1 MGKKNCK
8 MGNKDYDNI
17 GYFCR
22 HTWLGNERVATI
34 ITYLLEHAHCDPNC
48 ATHDGQT
55 PLDLAKRP
63 EHLRLLLKFGATPND
78 SLMNNYFPQQLQEE
92 PADMSIKMF
101 ILGNPGAGKS
111 TLVKSLKTEGDG
123 MLVRIKHRLSK
134 VTDVDERTA
143 GIIPY
148 DIQSKTLGRV
158 TLYDFA
164 GHREFYAGHDAL
176 LQNSMTTSP
185 SIVALVIDM
194 RGEEGQIRETLQ
206 YWFEFINNHSTKG
219 RSESHLVVIGSHT
232 DGLSSNVV
240 TQKSRFLQRITKHH
254 TLDNISVAGQV
265 MLDCRYAESSS
276 MSQLRSILSHSCQ
289 VLRTSETMAI
299 THRSFLVFLFDKFGD
314 KPAIKLN
321 IAEKE
326 MMSNIHSEDYMYLN
340 CVISS
345 NLTEVCEGLNK
356 RGDILFMK
364 NSQQPENSWI
374 VFDKAV
380 LLSQV
385 NGVIFAPGG
394 FKEHQKS
401 LSTSTGVVPLSK
413 LAPLFPNI
421 NSDMITQF
429 LCHLEFCQEIKDV
442 GLVSLLATEGQSS
455 PIADERYFFFPGLVH
470 LDTPQDVIT
479 CMSSASNLNYNSG
492 WVLQLSKSE
501 QFFSSRFLQVL
512 LLRLAFIFALA
523 PTDPS
528 TSDHLALHRKCS
540 VWKNGIYWVNR
551 SGGEAIVEII
561 NLRQVVVIVHSKLE
575 KMELV
580 RLRSAVIKTVINA
593 KEEFCSKVLVRE
605 SLILPEDTAVYP
617 LDPSKVTGASITEVA
632 ATIAEG
638 KKFVVVEKNQ
648 MIELE
653 KLICFEPYA
662 YLGEPLLQK
671 LVSEDVTEGHEITD
685 ELLHN
690 FAKRTYKNIDE
701 YGTILEQEFD
711 ERTSH
716 EGVRRLLQVFQLWRD
731 KMGKEGTRRNFKK
744 KLDQFSVF
752 AGRNPL
758 KLIKG
763 TNQYVYLIRVS
774 FEGCPPL
781 PKFRDAIVSFKKIF
795 IFYPTSIDYAGS
807 SPSAVAAS
815 LSTNP
820 TDLAP
825 KILSQNRESDSA
837 TSSNTGM

>member
-1 MGKKNCK
+1 M
-8 MGNKDYDNI
+8 NK
-17 GYFCR
+17 
-22 HTWLGNERVATI
+22 
-34 ITYLLEHAHCDPNC
+34 
-48 ATHDGQT
+48 
-55 PLDLAKRP
+55 
-63 EHLRLLLKFGATPND
+63 
-78 SLMNNYFPQQLQEE
+78 YFPQQLQEE

-148 DIQSKTLGRV
+148 DIQSKALGRV
-158 TLYDFA
+158 SLYDFA

-176 LQNSMTTSP
+176 LQNSMTASP

-232 DGLSSNVV
+232 DGLSSNEVK
-240 TQKSRFLQRITKHH
+240 QKSRFLQLITKHH
-254 TLDNISVAGQV
+254 TLDNISIAGQV

-289 VLRTSETMAI
+289 TLRSSETMAI
-299 THRSFLVFLFDKFGD
+299 THRSFLMFLFDKFRD
-314 KPAIKLN
+314 QPAVKLSM
-321 IAEKE
+321 AERE
-326 MMSNIHSEDYMYLN
+326 MMCCADSKHYLYLN

-345 NLTEVCEGLNK
+345 NLIEVCEMLNK
-356 RGDILFMK
+356 RGDVLFMK
-364 NSQQPENSWI
+364 NNECPKNSWI
-374 VFDKAV
+374 VFDKGI

-385 NGVIFAPGG
+385 NGVIFAPEG

-413 LAPLFPNI
+413 LAPLFQNI
-421 NSDMITQF
+421 DSDMISQF

-455 PIADERYFFFPGLVH
+455 PTADERYLFFPGLVH
-470 LDTPQDVIT
+470 LDTPQDVIA
-479 CMSSASNLNYNSG
+479 SSASSLDYNSG
-492 WVLQLSKSE
+492 WVLQCSKSK

-512 LLRLAFIFALA
+512 LLRLAFLFALA

-528 TSDHLALHRKCS
+528 TTDHLALHRKCS
-540 VWKNGIYWVNR
+540 VWKTGIYWVNR
-551 SGGEAIVEII
+551 SGGEAIVQII
-561 NLRQVVVIVHSKLE
+561 NLREVVVIVRSKLE

-580 RLRSAVIKTVINA
+580 RLCSDIVKTVVDA

-605 SLILPEDTAVYP
+605 SLILPEDAAVYP
-617 LDPSKVTGASITEVA
+617 LDPSKVTGVSITEVA

-638 KKFVVVEKNQ
+638 KKFIVDEKNQ
-648 MIELE
+648 TIELE
-653 KLICFEPYA
+653 KLIYFEPYA
-662 YLGEPLLQK
+662 YLGEPLLKK
-671 LVSEDVTEGHEITD
+671 LFSEDVTEGHEIAD
-685 ELLHN
+685 EFLN
-690 FAKRTYKNIDE
+690 DFSKRTHKNIAE
-701 YGTILEQEFD
+701 YCTVLEQEFD
-711 ERTSH
+711 ERASH
-716 EGVRRLLQVFQLWRD
+716 EGVRGLLQVFQLWKD
-731 KMGKEGTRRNFKK
+731 KMGKEGTQRNFTK

-758 KLIKG
+758 KLI
-763 TNQYVYLIRVS
+763 
-774 FEGCPPL
+774 
-781 PKFRDAIVSFKKIF
+781 
-795 IFYPTSIDYAGS
+795 
-807 SPSAVAAS
+807 
-815 LSTNP
+815 
-820 TDLAP
+820 
-825 KILSQNRESDSA
+825 
-837 TSSNTGM
+837 TGNN